1 MNAMWICSQKLR
13 LGTGLPCRRSGLA
26 DRVFDD
32 IRMPEMDGLEPQER
46 LTALALGFP
55 MIVITG
61 HADVPLA
68 ERAMKE
74 GAVDFIEKPFASE
87 TILDSLRGIGFAERM
102 RPGSGRSGRK
112 AGAIVA
118 ARARGAGRSARRAAQ
133 QIDRL

>member
-1 MNAMWICSQKLR
+1 
-13 LGTGLPCRRSGLA
+13 
-26 DRVFDD
+26 
-32 IRMPEMDGLEPQER
+32 MPEMDGLELQER

-112 AGAIVA
+112 AGAVVA
-118 ARARGAGRSARRAAQ
+118 VRARGAGRSARRAAQ
-133 QIDRL
+133 QIDRLRSRNQPAYSRNLPRARDGQNGGAQSV

>member
-1 MNAMWICSQKLR
+1 
-13 LGTGLPCRRSGLA
+13 
-26 DRVFDD
+26 
-32 IRMPEMDGLEPQER
+32 MPEMDGLEPQER

-87 TILDSLRGIGFAERM
+87 TILDSLCGAPSRASSPNERDPAAAAAAETLALMSPRE
-102 RPGSGRSGRK
+102 REVL
-112 AGAIVA
+112 AGLVA
-118 ARARGAGRSARRAAQ
+118 GLPNKSIANDLEITAYSRNLPRARDGQNGDA
-133 QIDRL
+133 

>member
-1 MNAMWICSQKLR
+1 
-13 LGTGLPCRRSGLA
+13 
-26 DRVFDD
+26 
-32 IRMPEMDGLEPQER
+32 MPEMDGLELQER

-74 GAVDFIEKPFASE
+74 GAVDFIEKPFGSE

-112 AGAIVA
+112 AGAVVA
-118 ARARGAGRSARRAAQ
+118 VRARGAGRSARRAAQ
-133 QIDRL
+133 QIDRLRSRNQPAYSRNLPRA